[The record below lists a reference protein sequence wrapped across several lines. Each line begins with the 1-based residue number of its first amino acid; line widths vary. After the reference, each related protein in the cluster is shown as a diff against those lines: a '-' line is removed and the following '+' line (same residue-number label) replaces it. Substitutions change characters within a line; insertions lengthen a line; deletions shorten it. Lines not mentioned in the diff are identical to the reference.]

1 MIDFTFKELVAHDSI
16 NLNPMSPKVVLALE
30 WMLICLIVLTYFSF
44 HSFVRPN
51 VAFVIGLLN
60 CGKS

>member
-30 WMLICLIVLTYFSF
+30 WMLICLMF
-44 HSFVRPN
+44 
-51 VAFVIGLLN
+51 
-60 CGKS
+60 